1 MGKGQPLKEGQRIPV
16 DKGIQ
21 GRCHRV
27 ELRSGRVMREAC
39 TILQLLRER
48 GKKRVPVERLYR
60 LLYNPNLFLMAYG
73 RIYRN
78 QGAMTKGTTEE
89 TADGMALDK
98 IHAIIEDLR
107 HERYRWSPARRVYIP
122 KKNGTKRPLGVQS
135 WSDKLVQEA
144 IRLLLDAYL
153 EPQFSP
159 HSHGFRPERGCHT
172 ALREIYHK
180 WVGSVWFIEGDI
192 SKCFDALS
200 HALLLSILRETIKD
214 ERFIRLISGLLN
226 AGYLE
231 AWRWN
236 QTYSGTPQGS
246 IVSPILANLYLDKL
260 DKFVEEVL
268 IPQYT
273 KGERRKPNPAY
284 EKLMHRATYL
294 STTGRQEEA
303 QALRKQAQRLPSIDP
318 HDPDYRRLRYCRY
331 ADDFILGFIG
341 PKEEAEEI
349 KQRLRV
355 FLQEELKLE
364 LSEAKTLIT
373 HAKTETARF
382 LNYEIHTIQK
392 DTHRDQ
398 RNRRSLNGTIGL
410 RVPRDVI
417 KNKCQSY
424 KRHSRKVHHRTELIN
439 DSDFSI
445 MALYQAEYRGLVE
458 YYRLAYN
465 LHCLTEL
472 EGTMEISL
480 TKTLAAKYRMS
491 VPKVY
496 KKYQATFQD
505 GKQRYK
511 VLQVLIE
518 REGKKPLVARWGG
531 ISLHWDIK
539 APIKDHRMFLG
550 PGRSELEKR
559 LLADTCEYCGIRGN
573 TERIEV
579 HHIRALKDLKSYDGR
594 EKPAWVKIMAAR
606 KRKTLVLCATCHQD
620 VTYGRPMRRKPMSV
634 SHTR

>member
-1 MGKGQPLKEGQRIPV
+1 
-16 DKGIQ
+16 
-21 GRCHRV
+21 
-27 ELRSGRVMREAC
+27 
-39 TILQLLRER
+39 
-48 GKKRVPVERLYR
+48 
-60 LLYNPNLFLMAYG
+60 MAYG

-98 IHAIIEDLR
+98 IKAIIDDLR
-107 HERYRWSPARRVYIP
+107 YERYRWSPARRVYIP

-135 WSDKLVQEA
+135 WSDKLVQEV

-172 ALREIYHK
+172 ALREIYQN
-180 WVGSVWFIEGDI
+180 WAGSVWFIEGDI

-200 HALLLSILRETIKD
+200 HELLLSMLRESIKD
-214 ERFIRLISGLLN
+214 ERFIRLISGLFK

-231 AWRWN
+231 EWRWN

-260 DKFVEEVL
+260 DKFVEQEL
-268 IPQYT
+268 IPQHT
-273 KGERRKPNPAY
+273 KGKRRKPNPAY
-284 EKLMHRATYL
+284 EKLMHSAQYQARK
-294 STTGRQEEA
+294 GRKEQA
-303 QALRKQAQRLPSIDP
+303 QALRKQAQQLPSIDP
-318 HDPDYRRLRYCRY
+318 DDPDYRRLRFCRY
-331 ADDFILGFIG
+331 ADDFILGLIG

-349 KQRLRV
+349 KQRLRT

-410 RVPRDVI
+410 RVPREVI

-424 KRHSRKVHHRTELIN
+424 KRYNRKVQHRTELIN
-439 DSDFSI
+439 DSDFTI
-445 MALYQAEYRGLVE
+445 IALYQAEYRGLVE

-465 LHCLTEL
+465 LHSLTEL
-472 EGTMEISL
+472 EGTMEMSL
-480 TKTLAAKYRMS
+480 TKTLAAKYRVS

-496 KKYQATFQD
+496 KKYQAIFQD
-505 GKQRYK
+505 GKQCYK

-539 APIKDHRMFLG
+539 APIKDYRMFLG

-559 LLADTCEYCGIRGN
+559 LLADTCEYCGATGD
-573 TERIEV
+573 TEQIEV
-579 HHIRALKDLKSYDGR
+579 HHIRALKDLKTYDGR

-606 KRKTLVLCATCHQD
+606 KRKTLVLCVTCHQD
-620 VTYGRPMRRKPMSV
+620 VTYGRPMRRKPMSI
-634 SHTR
+634 SRKR

>member
-1 MGKGQPLKEGQRIPV
+1 
-16 DKGIQ
+16 
-21 GRCHRV
+21 
-27 ELRSGRVMREAC
+27 MRQTQ

-48 GKKRVPVERLYR
+48 GKKRLPVERVYR
-60 LLYNPNLFLMAYG
+60 LLYNPELYLTAYG

-78 QGAMTKGTTEE
+78 EGAMTKGTSQE
-89 TADGMALDK
+89 TADGMTMGK
-98 IHAIIEDLR
+98 IKRIIDDLR

-122 KKNGTKRPLGVQS
+122 KKNGSKRPLGVQS
-135 WSDKLVQEA
+135 WSDKLVQEV

-172 ALREIYHK
+172 ALREIYHN

-200 HALLLSILRETIKD
+200 HEVLLSVLRESIKD
-214 ERFIRLISGLLN
+214 ERFIHLIEGLLK

-231 AWRWN
+231 EWRWN

-246 IVSPILANLYLDKL
+246 IVSPILANGYLDKL
-260 DKFVEEVL
+260 DKFVEQVL
-268 IPQYT
+268 IPEYT
-273 KGERRKPNPAY
+273 KGKRRKPHPVY
-284 EKLMHRATYL
+284 EKLMHSAQYQARK
-294 STTGRQEEA
+294 GRPEQA
-303 QALRKQAQRLPSIDP
+303 QALRKQAQQLPSIDP
-318 HDPDYRRLRYCRY
+318 QDSDYRRLRYCRY
-331 ADDFILGFIG
+331 ADDFILGFVG
-341 PKEEAEEI
+341 PKEEAEGI
-349 KQRLRV
+349 KQRLRT

-373 HAKTETARF
+373 HARTETARF
-382 LNYEIHTIQK
+382 LNYDIHTLQENA
-392 DTHRDQ
+392 HRDH
-398 RNRRSLNGTIGL
+398 RDRRTLNGTIGL
-410 RVPRDVI
+410 RIPREVI

-424 KRHSRKVHHRTELIN
+424 KRYSRKVQHRTELIN
-439 DSDFSI
+439 DSDFTI

-465 LHCLTEL
+465 LHSLTEL
-472 EGTMEISL
+472 EGTMEMSL
-480 TKTLAAKYRMS
+480 TKTLAAKFRIS

-496 KKYQATFQD
+496 KKYQATFQE
-505 GKQRYK
+505 GKQCYK

-531 ISLHWDIK
+531 ISLHWDIQ
-539 APIKDHRMFLG
+539 APIKDYRLFLG

-559 LLADTCEYCGIRGN
+559 LLADTCEYCGTTGN

-634 SHTR
+634 SCKR

>member
-1 MGKGQPLKEGQRIPV
+1 
-16 DKGIQ
+16 
-21 GRCHRV
+21 
-27 ELRSGRVMREAC
+27 MREAR

-48 GKKRVPVERLYR
+48 GKNGLPLERVYR
-60 LLYNPNLFLMAYG
+60 LLYNPDLFLMAYG

-98 IHAIIEDLR
+98 INTIIEALK

-122 KKNGTKRPLGVQS
+122 KKNGSKRPLGVQS
-135 WSDKLVQEA
+135 WSDKLVQEV
-144 IRLLLDAYL
+144 IRLILDAYL
-153 EPQFSP
+153 EPQFSS
-159 HSHGFRPERGCHT
+159 HSHGFRSERGCHT
-172 ALREIYHK
+172 ALREIYHN
-180 WVGSVWFIEGDI
+180 WVGSVWFVEGDI

-200 HALLLSILRETIKD
+200 HDLLLSILRETIKD
-214 ERFIRLISGLLN
+214 ERFIRLISGLLK

-231 AWRWN
+231 EWRWN

-260 DKFVEEVL
+260 DKFVERVL
-268 IPQYT
+268 IPEYT
-273 KGERRKPNPAY
+273 KGTKKKGNKAY
-284 EKLMHRATYL
+284 EKLMHRASYL
-294 STTGRQEEA
+294 SRTGRQEEA
-303 QALRKQAQRLPSIDP
+303 QTVRKQAQQLPSQVPDDP
-318 HDPDYRRLRYCRY
+318 NYRRLRYCRY
-331 ADDFILGFIG
+331 ADDFLLGFIG

-349 KQRLRV
+349 KQRLRT

-382 LNYEIHTIQK
+382 LNYEIHTLQENA
-392 DTHRDQ
+392 HRDYCD
-398 RNRRSLNGTIGL
+398 RRSLNGTIGL
-410 RVPRDVI
+410 RVPREVI

-424 KRHSRKVHHRTELIN
+424 KRYSRKVQHRTELIN
-439 DSDFSI
+439 NSDFTI

-465 LHCLTEL
+465 LHSLTEL

-480 TKTLAAKYRMS
+480 TKTLAAKYRLS

-496 KKYQATFQD
+496 KKYQATFQE
-505 GKQRYK
+505 GKKHYK
-511 VLQVLIE
+511 VLEVVIE
-518 REGKKPLVARWGG
+518 RKGKKPLVARWGG

-539 APIKDHRMFLG
+539 APIKDYRTFLG

-559 LLADTCEYCGIRGN
+559 LLADTCEYCGTTGD

-579 HHIRALKDLKSYDGR
+579 HHIRALKDLKAYDGR
-594 EKPAWVKIMAAR
+594 EKPTWVKIMAAR
-606 KRKTLVLCATCHQD
+606 CRKTLVLCATCHQD
-620 VTYGRPMRRKPMSV
+620 VTYGRPMRRKPESV
-634 SHTR
+634 SRKV

>member
-1 MGKGQPLKEGQRIPV
+1 
-16 DKGIQ
+16 
-21 GRCHRV
+21 
-27 ELRSGRVMREAC
+27 MRETR
-39 TILQLLRER
+39 TILELLRER
-48 GKKRVPVERLYR
+48 GKKGLPLERVYR
-60 LLYNPNLFLMAYG
+60 LLYNPDLFLTAYG

-89 TADGMALDK
+89 TADGMAMDK
-98 IHAIIEDLR
+98 IKAIIEDLR

-135 WSDKLVQEA
+135 WSDKLVQEV

-172 ALREIYHK
+172 ALREIYHH

-200 HALLLSILRETIKD
+200 HEVLLSTLRETIKD
-214 ERFIRLISGLLN
+214 ERFLRLISGLLK

-231 AWRWN
+231 DWRWN

-260 DKFVEEVL
+260 DKFVEHVL
-268 IPQYT
+268 MPAYT
-273 KGERRKPNPAY
+273 KGTKRKANKAY
-284 EKLMHRATYL
+284 EKLMHRASYL
-294 STTGRQEEA
+294 SRTGRREEA
-303 QALRKQAQRLPSIDP
+303 QVVRKQAQRLPSQVPD
-318 HDPDYRRLRYCRY
+318 DPDYRRLRYCRY
-331 ADDFILGFIG
+331 ADDFLLGFVG
-341 PKEEAEEI
+341 PKEEAEDI
-349 KQRLRV
+349 KQRLRT

-373 HAKTETARF
+373 HARTETARF
-382 LNYEIHTIQK
+382 LNYEIHTLQENA
-392 DTHRDQ
+392 HRDHHD
-398 RNRRSLNGTIGL
+398 RRTLNGTIGL
-410 RVPRDVI
+410 RVPRAVI

-424 KRHSRKVHHRTELIN
+424 KLYSRKVHHRTELIN

-465 LHCLTEL
+465 LHSLTEL

-480 TKTLAAKYRMS
+480 TKTLAAKYRVS

-496 KKYQATFQD
+496 KKYQATFQE
-505 GKQRYK
+505 GKKCYK

-539 APIKDHRMFLG
+539 APIKDYRLFLG

-559 LLADTCEYCGIRGN
+559 LLADTCEYCGTTGN

-579 HHIRALKDLKSYDGR
+579 HHIRALKDLTSYDGR

-606 KRKTLVLCATCHQD
+606 CRKTLVLCATCHQD
-620 VTYGRPMRRKPMSV
+620 VTYGKPMRRKPMSV
-634 SHTR
+634 SRKR